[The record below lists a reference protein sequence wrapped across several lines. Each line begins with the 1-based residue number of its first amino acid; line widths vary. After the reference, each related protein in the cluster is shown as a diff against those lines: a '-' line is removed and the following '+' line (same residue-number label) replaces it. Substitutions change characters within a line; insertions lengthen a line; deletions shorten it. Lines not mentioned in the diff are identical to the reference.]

1 MLILFNLNTISER
14 EISEIYI
21 NSLMI
26 DIDEL
31 NNDRYSQMEYTEFLE
46 LVARLA
52 DKIYPEK

>member
-31 NNDRYSQMEYTEFLE
+31 NNYRYSQMEYTEFLE